1 MKKKTL
7 SVLCFLS
14 IFALSMYSCKNANK
28 KQKEDKAKTE
38 TAVNHPIEVDEL
50 LRNAA
55 RLVEK
60 EISVSG
66 ICTHICSHGGGKI
79 FLMGS
84 DDSKVIKVEAGE
96 KIGSFKPETVNSM
109 VEVKGILKEE
119 RIDEAFLADWEA
131 KIKQGTEEKH
141 GQGEGGCD
149 TEKKARNEASAYSAQ
164 ERIENFRKKIAE
176 RNEKEGKNYL
186 SFYHIEA
193 ISYIIK

>member
-14 IFALSMYSCKNANK
+14 IFALSMYSCKNASK

-38 TAVNHPIEVDEL
+38 TAVNHSIEVDEL

-141 GQGEGGCD
+141 GQGESGCD
-149 TEKKARNEASAYSAQ
+149 TEKKARNEASASNAQ

>member
-1 MKKKTL
+1 
-7 SVLCFLS
+7 
-14 IFALSMYSCKNANK
+14 
-28 KQKEDKAKTE
+28 
-38 TAVNHPIEVDEL
+38 
-50 LRNAA
+50 
-55 RLVEK
+55 
-60 EISVSG
+60 
-66 ICTHICSHGGGKI
+66 
-79 FLMGS
+79 MGS

-149 TEKKARNEASAYSAQ
+149 TEKKARNEASASSAQ